1 MAITVFK
8 FGGASVRDAAS
19 VKNVLTLLQKQRFE
33 KLVLI
38 ISAMGKT
45 TNALEQL
52 FYAFVEGKNITSF
65 YEQVYSYH
73 LHLISELFDKTKDEK
88 LYTSLDALFSSLLEK
103 LHQPYDGQFNKWYD
117 QIVHY
122 GELFSSLILYHYL
135 LKQGLNV
142 AFLSALDCIYTDNAF
157 REGNVQ
163 WEKTCEAIRH
173 FVLPAFELHDIVIS
187 QGFIGQSE
195 SGDPITL
202 GREGSDYTAAIFAYA
217 LDADSLTIWKDV
229 PGVMNADPKRI
240 PQAVPIPHLSYKETV
255 ELAYYGASVIHPK
268 TLKPLQN
275 KKIPLYVRSFID
287 PSLPGTRID
296 EHPDEIY
303 LPFYIIKSNQVLMSF
318 FPKDFSFVDESNL
331 SAIFD
336 VLARHHVKIRLMENT
351 ALSFSICFD
360 YDPFKLD
367 FILKELSLKF
377 TIKYNHPLELIT
389 VRHYQPEMTLEHLIK
404 NRKIYLEQKTRVT
417 WHILVKEV

>member
-1 MAITVFK
+1 M
-8 FGGASVRDAAS
+8 
-19 VKNVLTLLQKQRFE
+19 
-33 KLVLI
+33 
-38 ISAMGKT
+38 
-45 TNALEQL
+45 
-52 FYAFVEGKNITSF
+52 
-65 YEQVYSYH
+65 
-73 LHLISELFDKTKDEK
+73 
-88 LYTSLDALFSSLLEK
+88 
-103 LHQPYDGQFNKWYD
+103 
-117 QIVHY
+117 QI
-122 GELFSSLILYHYL
+122 
-135 LKQGLNV
+135 LNV
-142 AFLSALDCIYTDNAF
+142 YH
-157 REGNVQ
+157 
-163 WEKTCEAIRH
+163 RH
-173 FVLPAFELHDIVIS
+173 
-187 QGFIGQSE
+187 
-195 SGDPITL
+195 
-202 GREGSDYTAAIFAYA
+202 
-217 LDADSLTIWKDV
+217 
-229 PGVMNADPKRI
+229 
-240 PQAVPIPHLSYKETV
+240 VPIPHLSYKETV

-336 VLARHHVKIRLMENT
+336 TLARHHVKIRLMENT

-377 TIKYNHPLELIT
+377 TIKYNYPLELIT